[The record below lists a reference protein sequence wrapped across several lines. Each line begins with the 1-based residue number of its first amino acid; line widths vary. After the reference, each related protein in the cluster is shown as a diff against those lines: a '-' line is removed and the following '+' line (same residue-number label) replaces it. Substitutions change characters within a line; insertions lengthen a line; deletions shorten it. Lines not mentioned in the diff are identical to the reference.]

1 MGIWG
6 TPFVRLVDPD
16 RCNEIFIPRTAVFV
30 TYWITCTDTQA
41 GLGLHQGK
49 GSGVNCHLQEMKG
62 LGMVFYQ
69 NWGEV
74 AFMLSEG
81 MEKIKSYQP
90 QDKERQSENTTMRNT
105 GLAKDIGRHGVETM
119 QLRFGCLSK
128 LEKTGSCGALEKR
141 VAGLGDFSLKGY
153 TGFCRYLTSSVLF
166 YKKIQQYIYT
176 VSGKAIYICVSA
188 SVSLAKASQRYF
200 LGQKIQPFVRG

>member
-16 RCNEIFIPRTAVFV
+16 RCNEIFTPRTAVFV
-30 TYWITCTDTQA
+30 TYWITYTDTQA
-41 GLGLHQGK
+41 GPGLHQGK
-49 GSGVNCHLQEMKG
+49 GGGVNCHLQEMKG

-90 QDKERQSENTTMRNT
+90 QDKERQSENTQ
-105 GLAKDIGRHGVETM
+105 KH
-119 QLRFGCLSK
+119 
-128 LEKTGSCGALEKR
+128 R
-141 VAGLGDFSLKGY
+141 VS
-153 TGFCRYLTSSVLF
+153 
-166 YKKIQQYIYT
+166 
-176 VSGKAIYICVSA
+176 
-188 SVSLAKASQRYF
+188 
-200 LGQKIQPFVRG
+200 